1 MKKFNIKS
9 MNRKTFFLSLVLLI
23 AVVGVGIT
31 VALSV
36 AKTTPVVNSF
46 EVGKI
51 DTSIEENV
59 DEELQKTVTVT
70 NSSNA
75 SSDAF
80 VRVRINAPAEITLKF
95 AEEPL
100 STWADGGDGFYY
112 FLYSVAPDASTTQLL
127 SEISLDHLDESAL
140 DELKKT
146 GFDVTVYHESCIAT
160 TERHVG
166 EGGAL
171 SLDEIKTAFNNATAT
186 TPTLIPTE

>member
-36 AKTTPVVNSF
+36 ARTDPVVNSF

-51 DTSIEENV
+51 DTSIVETV
-59 DEELQKTVTVT
+59 DSDLNKSVKVK
-70 NSSNA
+70 NA
-75 SSDAF
+75 SRPAATSDAF
-80 VRVRINAPAEITLKF
+80 IRVRLNAPEGVTLV
-95 AEEPL
+95 L
-100 STWADGGDGFYY
+100 NSGWQTYWYDGNDGFYY
-112 FLYSVAPDASTTQLL
+112 FKYSVAPGESTEELL
-127 SEISLDHLDESAL
+127 SQVNVDATAL

-166 EGGAL
+166 EGDAL
-171 SLDEIKTAFNNATAT
+171 YLDEIKTAFNNATAT

>member
-36 AKTTPVVNSF
+36 ARTDPVVNSF

-59 DEELQKTVTVT
+59 DEELQKTVTVK

-80 VRVRINAPAEITLKF
+80 VRVRINAPAEIMLKF

-100 STWADGGDGFYY
+100 NTWADGRDGFYY
-112 FLYSVAPDASTTQLL
+112 FLYSVAPGASTTQLL
-127 SEISLDHLDESAL
+127 SKVSLNQLDASVLE
-140 DELKKT
+140 ELKQT
-146 GFDVTVYHESCIAT
+146 GFDVTVYQESCIAT
-160 TERHVG
+160 TESHY
-166 EGGAL
+166 EESDNPL
-171 SLDEIKTAFNNATAT
+171 NLTDIKNAFKNATG
-186 TPTLIPTE
+186 TEHSAG